1 MILYFINNKPAS
13 YKEFR
18 QCLEEIH
25 NNGIEYTH
33 TIETRFNTRYE
44 RITK

>member
-1 MILYFINNKPAS
+1 MILYFINNKAVS
-13 YKEFR
+13 YEEFI

-33 TIETRFNTRYE
+33 TIKTRFNTRYE